1 MSTSVSPEMLEL
13 KTRLKQ
19 TWEDGDFSQVAKHI
33 EAEAKAFVD
42 RLNVGPG
49 AKVLDVA
56 CGSGNSAIEFAAD
69 GAEVTGLDLA
79 SNLLEVAAQRA
90 KAAGLDLRLDQG
102 DAEDLPYEDN
112 SFDLVA
118 TMYGAMFA
126 PRPEVVASE
135 LVRVCRPGGR
145 VAMANWTPDGFAGQM
160 FKVASRYLT
169 PPNMPAPAQWGVED
183 VVRQRFGDSFS
194 DLKMTKRMADMSFEF
209 PPKDVVALFRK
220 YFGPVKRAFEKLEGE
235 QAESYRKD
243 LEEVWTQHNTAPEG
257 KTLVKSEY
265 LEVVGVKK

>member
-49 AKVLDVA
+49 AKILDVA
-56 CGSGNSAIEFAAD
+56 CGSGNSAIEFAAA

-90 KAAGLDLRLDQG
+90 KDAGLDLRLDQG

-126 PRPEVVASE
+126 PRPEVVASDTN
-135 LVRVCRPGGR
+135 P
-145 VAMANWTPDGFAGQM
+145 
-160 FKVASRYLT
+160 S
-169 PPNMPAPAQWGVED
+169 
-183 VVRQRFGDSFS
+183 
-194 DLKMTKRMADMSFEF
+194 
-209 PPKDVVALFRK
+209 
-220 YFGPVKRAFEKLEGE
+220 
-235 QAESYRKD
+235 
-243 LEEVWTQHNTAPEG
+243 
-257 KTLVKSEY
+257 
-265 LEVVGVKK
+265 